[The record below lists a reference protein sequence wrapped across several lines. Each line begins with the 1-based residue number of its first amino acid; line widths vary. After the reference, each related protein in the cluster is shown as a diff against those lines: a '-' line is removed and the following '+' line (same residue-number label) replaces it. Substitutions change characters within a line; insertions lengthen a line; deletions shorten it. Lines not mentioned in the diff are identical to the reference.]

1 MIEDFLI
8 DLEHIQLE
16 DMEIDLNM
24 DIDID
29 FEIDVDLDGLDL
41 TLLQELEAWM
51 LANVGWGF
59 IFAPYFASFRTG
71 QLKTP
76 RINYKPLETNLGAFV
91 VEKC

>member
-8 DLEHIQLE
+8 DLENIQLE

-41 TLLQELEAWM
+41 TLLQELE
-51 LANVGWGF
+51 
-59 IFAPYFASFRTG
+59 S
-71 QLKTP
+71 
-76 RINYKPLETNLGAFV
+76 
-91 VEKC
+91 

>member
-8 DLEHIQLE
+8 NLENIQLE

-41 TLLQELEAWM
+41 TLLQELEA
-51 LANVGWGF
+51 
-59 IFAPYFASFRTG
+59 
-71 QLKTP
+71 
-76 RINYKPLETNLGAFV
+76 
-91 VEKC
+91 

>member
-29 FEIDVDLDGLDL
+29 LNIDFEIDVDLDGLDL
-41 TLLQELEAWM
+41 TLLQELEA
-51 LANVGWGF
+51 
-59 IFAPYFASFRTG
+59 
-71 QLKTP
+71 
-76 RINYKPLETNLGAFV
+76 
-91 VEKC
+91 